1 MVGDAGVER
10 SGRHRVDDSRIMG
23 LLLVPLAVRV
33 NKQGE
38 KATED

>member
-10 SGRHRVDDSRIMG
+10 SGRHRVDDSGVVG
-23 LLLVPLAVRV
+23 LLLVPLAVSV

-38 KATED
+38 KATKD